1 MKNKAAIYFLRIL
14 EKEMRDY
21 ISVGESL
28 FHKLLSAHSCTFM
41 SELYFCFFILY
52 SAESSV
58 TRALILAEIPVNS
71 ASAGYVLSLIV
82 VRLVSLALLSGNR
95 QICCLLAADCELA
108 FERLL
113 LVIAA

>member
-1 MKNKAAIYFLRIL
+1 
-14 EKEMRDY
+14 MRDY

-71 ASAGYVLSLIV
+71 ASAG
-82 VRLVSLALLSGNR
+82 NR
-95 QICCLLAADCELA
+95 QICWLLAADCELA

-113 LVIAA
+113 LVIAAWRLINWEQNVLAKRTQETAEEEWQ